1 MTTSTNI
8 ESNIETEAEIV
19 CEYEEAKSETS
30 SIKASSTNLH
40 EFNLQEF
47 ERMNQKEEFE
57 RVNQKEGAFLFIKTI
72 VPTITT
78 LSIVIIWLIIFV
90 I

>member
-1 MTTSTNI
+1 MTSTNI
-8 ESNIETEAEIV
+8 IETEPEPEIV
-19 CEYEEAKSETS
+19 CEYEETS

-40 EFNLQEF
+40 EF
-47 ERMNQKEEFE
+47 E
-57 RVNQKEGAFLFIKTI
+57 RVNQKEGALFFKTI